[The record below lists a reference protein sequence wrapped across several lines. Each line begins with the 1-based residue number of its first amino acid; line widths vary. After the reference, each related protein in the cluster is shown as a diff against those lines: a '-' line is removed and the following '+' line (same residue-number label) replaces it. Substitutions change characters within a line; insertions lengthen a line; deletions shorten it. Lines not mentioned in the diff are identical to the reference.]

1 MINLTDAAK
10 QKIKQKILDRGR
22 GLGILIGLKTNG
34 CSGLSYVFEYLDQ
47 YQTSHE
53 CVYDNEV
60 RIYVN
65 SKHKNI
71 FSGMTIDYVRKGL
84 NEGFEFLN
92 PNEGDRCGC
101 GQSFTVKSVLNSV

>member
-1 MINLTDAAK
+1 MINLTDAAR

-34 CSGLSYVFEYLDQ
+34 CSGLSYVFEYLDHQ
-47 YQTSHE
+47 QPNQE
-53 CVYDNEV
+53 CVYDNDIRV
-60 RIYVN
+60 YVDI
-65 SKHKNI
+65 KHKNI
-71 FSGMTIDYVRKGL
+71 FFGMTIDHVRKGL

-101 GQSFTVKSVLNSV
+101 GLSFTVKP